1 MMRTQSHAAIKPS
14 YFVPR
19 TFGGRN
25 PPLTNALPRMPP
37 TYIMMTH
44 VSEVQKAIQNSTVTR
59 NVELALARSCTLDL
73 LVARSEVS
81 SGRRTVPVRH
91 LTTFMGPVIPAGAT
105 VIVDGPP
112 IICHNRTPWHRS
124 RQCQSWQQQRHSAV
138 AQSALGIGLSRN
150 GTARYMGTEWI
161 YRRMDAIAL
170 PVLITISV
178 DSHMPFCRSAPVT
191 FPTISS
197 AKYTIA

>member
-1 MMRTQSHAAIKPS
+1 MCATRVIGDDAHPVPCRHQALVLRAADFRRQEPATDECIATDAS
-14 YFVPR
+14 YIYHDDAR
-19 TFGGRN
+19 D
-25 PPLTNALPRMPP
+25 
-37 TYIMMTH
+37 

-59 NVELALARSCTLDL
+59 NLELALARSCTLDL

-150 GTARYMGTEWI
+150 GTARYGN
-161 YRRMDAIAL
+161 
-170 PVLITISV
+170 
-178 DSHMPFCRSAPVT
+178 
-191 FPTISS
+191 
-197 AKYTIA
+197 